1 MSLQYS
7 EDSPLLVWDS
17 NTGYV
22 ASSVTPDY
30 AINAGGANWNPS
42 GANPAAG
49 SWDDVLKFGLSRF
62 IDAKTRPLTPQN
74 TAPVLQRSGT
84 LGGMS
89 TGTTAG
95 GIPMAWVWIG
105 IAVLVGMAAL
115 SRKAG

>member
-1 MSLQYS
+1 M
-7 EDSPLLVWDS
+7 VWDS

-22 ASSVTPDY
+22 ASAVTPDY

-74 TAPVLQRSGT
+74 TAPVLQRSGI
-84 LGGMS
+84 LGGTS
-89 TGTTAG
+89 TGTAA
-95 GIPMAWVWIG
+95 GIPMSWVWIG

-115 SRKAG
+115 SRKAA